1 MRPTLDCK
9 RNLWPGAGMVRDCK
23 RNLRPGAGISKRT
36 DPEFPAGAPWT
47 PQIPGPGHPEPR
59 SIFTSPLSVG
69 PKLKKNMIPSE
80 LRVPGF
86 MKQKQPALSLRPA
99 SPGKLKGFRAFS
111 EPRTYSPEGV
121 SV

>member
-1 MRPTLDCK
+1 MFINDES
-9 RNLWPGAGMVRDCK
+9 
-23 RNLRPGAGISKRT
+23 SKRT

-47 PQIPGPGHPEPR
+47 PQIPGPGHPEPK

-86 MKQKQPALSLRPA
+86 MKFSTA
-99 SPGKLKGFRAFS
+99 SSGKLTGLRAFS

>member
-1 MRPTLDCK
+1 MQHDTRG
-9 RNLWPGAGMVRDCK
+9 PGHT
-23 RNLRPGAGISKRT
+23 PGPFYPHTTGSKRT

-80 LRVPGF
+80 LRVPDF
-86 MKQKQPALSLRPA
+86 MKFSTASSLSHSDR
-99 SPGKLKGFRAFS
+99 
-111 EPRTYSPEGV
+111 EPWEIDGLS
-121 SV
+121 SI

>member
-1 MRPTLDCK
+1 MKQC
-9 RNLWPGAGMVRDCK
+9 GALNISIYHSSTVQSAA
-23 RNLRPGAGISKRT
+23 LSKRT

-86 MKQKQPALSLRPA
+86 MKFSTASSLTQT
-99 SPGKLKGFRAFS
+99 S
-111 EPRTYSPEGV
+111 EPWEIDGLS
-121 SV
+121 SI

>member
-1 MRPTLDCK
+1 MSHNSSCSY
-9 RNLWPGAGMVRDCK
+9 WVW
-23 RNLRPGAGISKRT
+23 ISKRT

-47 PQIPGPGHPEPR
+47 PQIPGPGHPEPK

-86 MKQKQPALSLRPA
+86 MKFSTASSLTQP
-99 SPGKLKGFRAFS
+99 S
-111 EPRTYSPEGV
+111 EPWEIDGLS
-121 SV
+121 SI